1 MPLSSSAD
9 LGKEAHV
16 AMIMPNGLVKYDK
29 RAHVAQITL
38 NRPEKLNALNR
49 ELVEDLL
56 SAFEEAR
63 TDADVSAVVL
73 AAEGRAF
80 SAGADLAPPRPAA
93 DGRSID
99 EWWDRLQGNIDR
111 QMSVQDFPKPVVAA
125 VNGHCLGRGCELA
138 LWCDIVIASEDA
150 RFGEPEI
157 RHGSLVA
164 SMIPWL
170 TNPQQAK
177 LLILTGDTITAREA
191 HEIGLVVK
199 VVAREQLLAEAQ
211 RIAGRIAK
219 VPPFAVLYNKKMIN
233 AMYDAMGFRAAMDWG
248 HKLEVISHLR
258 IPEAENADG
267 VRLEQQRREG
277 GVKAFLEA
285 RHGPF
290 RDEP

>member
-1 MPLSSSAD
+1 
-9 LGKEAHV
+9 
-16 AMIMPNGLVKYDK
+16 MIRNGLVKYDK

-49 ELVEDLL
+49 ELVEDIL

-63 TDADVSAVVL
+63 TDADVRAVVL

-80 SAGADLAPPRPAA
+80 SAGADLAPPRPTA

-99 EWWDRLQGNIDR
+99 EWWERLQGNIDR
-111 QMSVQDFPKPVVAA
+111 QMSVRDFPKPVVAA

-199 VVAREQLLAEAQ
+199 VVAREHLLAEAH

-267 VRLEQQRREG
+267 VRLEQQRRDG

-285 RHGPF
+285 RDGPF
-290 RDEP
+290 REEP

>member
-1 MPLSSSAD
+1 L
-9 LGKEAHV
+9 V
-16 AMIMPNGLVKYDK
+16 A
-29 RAHVAQITL
+29 
-38 NRPEKLNALNR
+38 
-49 ELVEDLL
+49 DLL

-63 TDADVSAVVL
+63 TDADVRAVVL

-80 SAGADLAPPRPAA
+80 SAGADLAPPRPTA

-99 EWWDRLQGNIDR
+99 EWWERLQGNIDR
-111 QMSVQDFPKPVVAA
+111 QMSVRDFPKPVVAA

-199 VVAREQLLAEAQ
+199 VVARGQLLAEAQ

-267 VRLEQQRREG
+267 VRLEQQRRDG

-285 RHGPF
+285 RDGPF
-290 RDEP
+290 REEP